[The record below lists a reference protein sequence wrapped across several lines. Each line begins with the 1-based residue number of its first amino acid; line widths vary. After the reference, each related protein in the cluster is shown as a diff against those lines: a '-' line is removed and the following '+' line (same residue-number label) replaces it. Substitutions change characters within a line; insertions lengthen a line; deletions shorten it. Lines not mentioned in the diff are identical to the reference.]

1 MGQRGQW
8 RRHWRYD
15 EPMSD
20 IGNDRFRNYR
30 LRCKNC
36 GKKECRVNNV
46 DLCRECYNELK
57 DKEDEEEIGDMMNP

>member
-1 MGQRGQW
+1 
-8 RRHWRYD
+8 
-15 EPMSD
+15 MSN

-46 DLCRECYNELK
+46 DLCRECYNKLK
-57 DKEDEEEIGDMMNP
+57 DKEDEEEIGDMMQP